1 MSTWKLV
8 HLNFGRNVAHFGE
21 LGIGLEEAN
30 ERVRSDTLF
39 SAWMSAYARLF
50 SKAEI
55 ESLIEQ
61 MQQSVPPFRISSTF
75 IYQVFGDRTVYYLP
89 KPLKLPPGYPNGDDF
104 EFAKT
109 FKKLRYLPA
118 SVWQR
123 WYQNSGFDRDTD
135 GHELIQATQ
144 GNASGALA
152 EAGTFAYGQA
162 YKIQKH
168 PKVSIDRT
176 TRATNFYHTGV
187 VGYRW
192 EAEENKVKSLS
203 GLYFLVEFPRED
215 QDFEQTFFAVLNFLG
230 GEGLGG
236 ERSSG
241 AGQFKQETSEPDPV
255 WTKLSQFGDSHQY
268 CLLSLCWEPKISQSL
283 LSQAS
288 YELQER
294 GGWITAPGVD
304 AQRRRRTVQMFTEG
318 SVFSGSPAGQL
329 ADVTPV
335 NRRGDRTFTQHHI
348 YRSGIALSLPIR
360 APDPL

>member
-1 MSTWKLV
+1 MSTRKLV

-50 SKAEI
+50 SGAEI
-55 ESLIEQ
+55 ERLIEN
-61 MQQSVPPFRISSTF
+61 MQQPVPLFRISSTF
-75 IYQVFGDRTVYYLP
+75 IYQVLGDQTVYYLP
-89 KPLKLPPGYPNGDDF
+89 KPLKLPAGYPIGDDF
-104 EFAKT
+104 EFTKT

-123 WYQNSGFDRDTD
+123 WYQSSGFDQASD
-135 GHELIQATQ
+135 GQELIEATQ
-144 GNASGALA
+144 AQASGGLA
-152 EAGTFAYGQA
+152 QAGTFAYGQA
-162 YKIQKH
+162 FKFQKH

-176 TRATNFYHTGV
+176 THATNFYHTGM

-192 EAEENKVKSLS
+192 EAEENEVKSLA
-203 GLYFLVEFPRED
+203 GLYFLVEFPTKD
-215 QDFEQTFFAVLNFLG
+215 LDFEQTFFAVLNFLG

-241 AGQFKQETSEPDPV
+241 AGQFKLKISDLDAV
-255 WTKLSQFGDSHQY
+255 WTKLSQFSDSHQH

-283 LSQAS
+283 LVQAS

-318 SVFSGSPAGQL
+318 SVFSGCPAGGL

-335 NRRGDRTFTQHHI
+335 NRQGDKTFTQHNI
-348 YRSGIALSLPIR
+348 YRSGIALSLPMR
-360 APDPL
+360 GQE